1 MSHNEKYKVLRDLYQ
16 SQGNL
21 DYVLAVF
28 GDHLAEREG
37 YKELDGIE
45 AVYFYLVHKFNWIP
59 SQVRAMS
66 LEDIRFVLSEEMSG
80 WQLPE
85 DAR

>member
-1 MSHNEKYKVLRDLYQ
+1 MSHNEKYKVLRALYQ

-21 DYVLAVF
+21 DYALAVF

-66 LEDIRFVLSEEMSG
+66 LEDIQFVLSEEMSG